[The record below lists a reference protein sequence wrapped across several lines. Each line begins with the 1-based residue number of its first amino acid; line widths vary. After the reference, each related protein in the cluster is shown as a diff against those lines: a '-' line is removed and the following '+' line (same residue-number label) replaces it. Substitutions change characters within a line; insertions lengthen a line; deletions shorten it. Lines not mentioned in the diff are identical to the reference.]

1 MKNVDQK
8 YHHGC
13 AGKKVQGWTVKL
25 GIAAVSALCLTAVLS
40 PTQAS
45 AAAATP
51 VTQLQYIQILAQAL
65 GDAGQFNA
73 GSTAADYIQYAVNK
87 GLSPVGGWSADAP
100 MTAEILALTWIQIRG
115 LDPTKYN
122 RDYFRNLDV
131 DGFHI
136 DRNAVVSH
144 TFMVG
149 FLDQPTAMS
158 ATGHTVYLCNTS
170 IKPSNGVGF
179 GWVGSGHNI
188 SFPTYNPLLNLR
200 PVRSRR

>member
-13 AGKKVQGWTVKL
+13 VGNKVQGWTVKL
-25 GIAAVSALCLTAVLS
+25 GIAAVSAFCLTAVLS

-45 AAAATP
+45 AATP

-73 GSTAADYIQYAVNK
+73 GSTAADYVQYALNK
-87 GLSPVGGWSADAP
+87 GLSPVGGWSADSP

-122 RDYFRNLDV
+122 RDYFRILDV

-136 DRNAVVSH
+136 NRYAVVSH
-144 TFMVG
+144 AFMVG
-149 FLDQPTAMS
+149 FLDQPTAMDIY
-158 ATGHTVYLCNTS
+158 GRTVYLCNTS
-170 IKPSNGVGF
+170 VKPSNGVGW
-179 GWVGSGHNI
+179 GWTGGGQSI
-188 SFPTYNPLLNLR
+188 SIPQYSPSVSLLPAR
-200 PVRSRR
+200 ARR